1 MNIEDVKDQY
11 AIFAAMYTIVY
22 EEDRDWFIVYYDE
35 DQELTYTE
43 NCGATCKISMDN
55 DYGSD
60 TENKKINMMWIEDIK
75 KHYNWK
81 QGDVIL
87 LNMKQNCDGCFYV
100 VRGWRDK
107 DDEVRVESKNH
118 YDVGIDEDGF
128 VVKRYFQH
136 YTRNTTSLIPSM
148 DYVIR
153 PACVYNDFMVS

>member
-1 MNIEDVKDQY
+1 MEQY
-11 AIFAAMYTIVY
+11 APFTAMYTIVY

-43 NCGATCKISMDN
+43 NSGETCKINMAN
-55 DYGSD
+55 DYKSD
-60 TENKKINMMWIEDIK
+60 TTNKINMMWIEDIK

-100 VRGWRDK
+100 VRGWRDN
-107 DDEVRVESKNH
+107 DDEVRVESKDL

-128 VVKRYFQH
+128 IVKRYFQS

-153 PACVYNDFMVS
+153 PNCVYNDYMVL